1 MTEEKWNVIT
11 ESYAVLRM
19 LVVFSENQEVSFG
32 SSLLKVSRKLYIF
45 GIEKN
50 SDNWRELSVVKED
63 L

>member
-1 MTEEKWNVIT
+1 MKRIT

-45 GIEKN
+45 GIEKKTQITEEN
-50 SDNWRELSVVKED
+50 YLLSRRIS
-63 L
+63 LS